1 MTAHSR
7 TGNVILL
14 PGQRPKESWEFMRD
28 WADQRG
34 WGAWR
39 CAGAMMLA
47 CTPEERK
54 RLPSQQALASSWQ
67 RWLKGDTV
75 PDAHRSD
82 PNVTGFYRPII
93 ARMMGST
100 PEDIWPAHRW
110 GNAVS
115 VNASGELGFRRQK
128 AAARLAYQRK
138 QLENLQEQLRHMQ
151 ELKDSVSAL
160 EAEVSYLDALLAVP
174 RPASVPA
181 QRGATLR

>member
-1 MTAHSR
+1 M
-7 TGNVILL
+7 
-14 PGQRPKESWEFMRD
+14 KD

-47 CTPEERK
+47 ATPQERK

-67 RWLKGDTV
+67 RWLKGETV

-82 PNVTGFYRPII
+82 PNATGFYRPII

-100 PEDIWPAHRW
+100 PGRHLACPPLGKRSFRERE
-110 GNAVS
+110 
-115 VNASGELGFRRQK
+115 SGELGFRRQK
-128 AAARLAYQRK
+128 AAARLADQRK
-138 QLENLQEQLRHMQ
+138 QLEDLQEQLRHMQ
-151 ELKDSVSAL
+151 ELQDNVSAL

-174 RPASVPA
+174 RPVSVPA
-181 QRGATLR
+181 QRAQR